1 MSKTSKED
9 VLVTAPV
16 EETVVEKTAE
26 VLYGGADGDAIPT
39 AAEEPG
45 TEVSV
50 DETIQANEDASSGV
64 PDEDEAESPAAE
76 KIQGRNLQT
85 STIVDVKGAT
95 IPSEDTSSFKVK
107 SRFTVN
113 GDITDPSKQGKS
125 ILADKMVNEAHQF
138 QTSKSA
144 VKPFP
149 ATGTEYLKT
158 LDFKVNP

>member
-9 VLVTAPV
+9 VLVNTPIQ
-16 EETVVEKTAE
+16 ETVEKPTD
-26 VLYGGADGDAIPT
+26 VLYGTD
-39 AAEEPG
+39 EE
-45 TEVSV
+45 T
-50 DETIQANEDASSGV
+50 SSDST
-64 PDEDEAESPAAE
+64 DEDEAESPAAE
-76 KIQGRNLQT
+76 KIQGRNMQT
-85 STIVDVKGAT
+85 STIVDVEGAT

-138 QTSKSA
+138 QTSRSA
-144 VKPFP
+144 VNSFP
-149 ATGTEYLKT
+149 ATGEEYLKT

>member
-9 VLVTAPV
+9 VLVSTPI
-16 EETVVEKTAE
+16 EETVEKPTD
-26 VLYGGADGDAIPT
+26 VLYGTD
-39 AAEEPG
+39 EETSSDSTDEVK
-45 TEVSV
+45 TETSV

-125 ILADKMVNEAHQF
+125 SLADKMVNEAHQF

>member
-9 VLVTAPV
+9 VLVNTPI
-16 EETVVEKTAE
+16 EETVTKTTE
-26 VLYGGADGDAIPT
+26 VLYGADGDAST
-39 AAEEPG
+39 GADS
-45 TEVSV
+45 SV
-50 DETIQANEDASSGV
+50 ADASV
-64 PDEDEAESPAAE
+64 AE
-76 KIQGRNLQT
+76 KIQGRNMQT
-85 STIVDVKGAT
+85 STIVDVEGAT

>member
-9 VLVTAPV
+9 VLVNTPI
-16 EETVVEKTAE
+16 EETVEKTAE
-26 VLYGGADGDAIPT
+26 VLYGADGDASSDST
-39 AAEEPG
+39 DEVK
-45 TEVSV
+45 TETSV
-50 DETIQANEDASSGV
+50 DETIQANEDVSSDAT
-64 PDEDEAESPAAE
+64 DEDEAESPAAE

-85 STIVDVKGAT
+85 STIVDVEGAT

-138 QTSKSA
+138 QTSRSA
-144 VKPFP
+144 VNSFP
-149 ATGTEYLKT
+149 ATGEEYLKT